1 MKHKNIKSYIK
12 MSLIIAFGFLLF
24 GISSFIHAE
33 TAEQILDKIDGYREL
48 DISFTMD
55 IKISDYENDKL
66 KEEATF
72 SGYFLGND
80 KSLLICTNGKNKNL
94 KVLMKGDDMWVNLT
108 GSKRGLRIT
117 PMQRLMGQASN
128 GDVAKVSFS
137 QDYSGTVV
145 GVKDG
150 VLTMELKAKSKGA
163 TYQRTLLYVDAKTYK
178 PQKAEFFLT
187 SGKHF
192 KTAYY
197 TDYRIID
204 GRNTISKMKIED
216 KMNPKLYTVME
227 NSNYKKK
234 VIPEKYFNVMYL
246 PNIEIE

>member
-1 MKHKNIKSYIK
+1 MYQTYLKYF
-12 MSLIIAFGFLLF
+12 LGLLCPVLLF
-24 GISSFIHAE
+24 FTLSQFIHAE
-33 TAEQILDKIDGYREL
+33 DAAKVLEKIDGYRQL
-48 DISFTMD
+48 DSDFYLD
-55 IKISDYENDKL
+55 IKISDYESNNL
-66 KEEATF
+66 KEDATF
-72 SGYFLGND
+72 AGYFSGND
-80 KSLLICTNGKNKNL
+80 KSLLICSNGKNKGM
-94 KVLMKGDDMWVNLT
+94 KVLMKGDNMWVNLS

-137 QDYSGTVV
+137 LDYT
-145 GVKDG
+145 G
-150 VLTMELKAKSKGA
+150 VLLAPQGEMLVMELKARSKGA
-163 TYQRTLLYVDAKTYK
+163 TYQKVILYADAKTYK

-197 TDYRIID
+197 QEFKVID
-204 GRNTISKMKIED
+204 GQNTVSKMKIED

-234 VIPEKYFNVMYL
+234 PIPEKYFNVMYL
-246 PNIEIE
+246 ANIEAE